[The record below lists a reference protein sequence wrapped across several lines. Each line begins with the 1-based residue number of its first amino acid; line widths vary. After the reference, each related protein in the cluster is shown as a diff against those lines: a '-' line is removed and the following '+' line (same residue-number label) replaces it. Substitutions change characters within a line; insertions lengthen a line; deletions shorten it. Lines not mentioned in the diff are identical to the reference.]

1 MPKLYMK
8 EINKEEDVQD
18 VMTLLKDI
26 PDKDIDHW
34 QTDLYLRKTPQVT
47 KNVIDKLPNYIK
59 NTVTQFRDNI
69 DRDIWYEIPFIFPRE
84 NKRKGE
90 EDESVKIPVKKLM
103 IKESLDEWDIEKI
116 ASMIEDCLYDR
127 NFIINRRKI
136 WGSSIDFNVSYKYD
150 NSHDNIT
157 VYTKDFE
164 NIPEDEWFDLARTK
178 AEEIAEMVL
187 DNDDDFMWESIN
199 MNKSNTLPYNFRGL
213 GEIDIPTTTK
223 FPNGKKIWNI
233 GNHNPYIEDGY
244 IIVCNTRDYR
254 VIPETLE
261 FVYVGKDN
269 AEALHK
275 VAGRKEINDKNYKDF
290 LVTEID

>member
-1 MPKLYMK
+1 MSKLYMK
-8 EINKEEDVQD
+8 EINKEEDVKD
-18 VMTLLKDI
+18 IMTLLKDI
-26 PDKDIDHW
+26 PDEDIDHW

-47 KNVIDKLPNYIK
+47 RNIINKLPNYIK

-90 EDESVKIPVKKLM
+90 EVESVKIPVKKLM
-103 IKESLDEWDIEKI
+103 IKESLYTVDNLKKLVRDMIMDRGFNTGMIRWDKSKNTLAISLAEENEDAYQWEVITVPTGKLIEFDDIDSIAKYAEAIVDTVIGKYYDLVECVNSKSIKESLDNWDIEKI

-164 NIPEDEWFDLARTK
+164 NLPEDDWFDLARTK

-187 DNDDDFMWESIN
+187 DN
-199 MNKSNTLPYNFRGL
+199 
-213 GEIDIPTTTK
+213 
-223 FPNGKKIWNI
+223 
-233 GNHNPYIEDGY
+233 
-244 IIVCNTRDYR
+244 
-254 VIPETLE
+254 
-261 FVYVGKDN
+261 
-269 AEALHK
+269 
-275 VAGRKEINDKNYKDF
+275 
-290 LVTEID
+290 